1 MKQELVQI
9 PNGELEIQQRIR
21 AIRGVQ
27 VMLDRDLAE
36 LYGVETK
43 VLNQA
48 VKRNADRFPPDF
60 MIQLT
65 KEECLRSQIVT
76 LNETRG
82 KHLKYLPYAFTEG
95 GIAMLSSVLRSPT
108 AIAANIRIMRACR
121 RHGRDEGRRRRV
133 SCPRG
138 EDVRLRGNSPRRTRV
153 HRLEGIAWRVCQCGE
168 RPFEPHRTDGRRR
181 FGDRGGI

>member
-1 MKQELVQI
+1 MQI
-9 PNGELEIQQRIR
+9 PNGEVEIQQRIR
-21 AIRGVQ
+21 TIRGVQ

-60 MIQLT
+60 MVQLT

-76 LNETRG
+76 LNENRG
-82 KHLKYLPYAFTEG
+82 KHLKYLPYAFTES

-108 AIAANIRIMRACR
+108 AIQTNIRIMRAFVVM
-121 RHGRDEGRRRRV
+121 RHAFLSSAGILQRLGNVEVKQIDQLSHMTVFPETGGRAKFMV
-133 SCPRG
+133 YFFNIN
-138 EDVRLRGNSPRRTRV
+138 DV
-153 HRLEGIAWRVCQCGE
+153 
-168 RPFEPHRTDGRRR
+168 
-181 FGDRGGI
+181 